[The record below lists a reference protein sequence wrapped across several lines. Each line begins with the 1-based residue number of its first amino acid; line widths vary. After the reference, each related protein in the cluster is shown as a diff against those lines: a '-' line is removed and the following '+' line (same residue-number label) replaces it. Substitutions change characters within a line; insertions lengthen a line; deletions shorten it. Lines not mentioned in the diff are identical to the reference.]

1 MTSRPYRPV
10 GTIPTNAHYE
20 KTSFQRFL
28 SDPPRSFFKKL
39 IVSTPRL
46 LRNLHTMSL
55 AKAAPNGLKRSRV
68 RENGLTR
75 TPSDSICTR
84 NEGTGPRVPSRDSG
98 AREAFLTF
106 VRSAQEAIGR
116 KGVLC
121 PHTRNLPNLMLIA
134 LRSRNSSETMVEA
147 STECST
153 TLRFQ
158 CFSRR
163 ESFAPREASRGLC

>member
-55 AKAAPNGLKRSRV
+55 AKAAANAIATAEAMVVAAELATARDGCV
-68 RENGLTR
+68 GFGGG
-75 TPSDSICTR
+75 SDSGG
-84 NEGTGPRVPSRDSG
+84 NNDGSG
-98 AREAFLTF
+98 QRTTT
-106 VRSAQEAIGR
+106 AQHTSILPLPGCKVLVLGR
-116 KGVLC
+116 F
-121 PHTRNLPNLMLIA
+121 PFISN
-134 LRSRNSSETMVEA
+134 
-147 STECST
+147 
-153 TLRFQ
+153 
-158 CFSRR
+158 
-163 ESFAPREASRGLC
+163 